1 MIEKDNTNL
10 DKEGKANKNNKN
22 NKNKSE
28 DGDRQEIFSEDKIKK
43 ALRRKYGSIA
53 EDRRKSCCGDGSESR
68 RLEQSTTDSCC
79 GADSANSTA
88 NSSSAAAEQVSN
100 KVEQASYS
108 YEEEQASYE
117 EQLGYDPEKLDEV
130 IAEANYG
137 LGCGNPGAIASLKP
151 GETVLDLGCGAG
163 FDLLLAAREVGPE
176 GRLIGVDMTPE
187 MIEKARKNAVKNGLE
202 NAEFHLAEIENL
214 PLEDSSV
221 DVIMSNC
228 VINLVPDKKAVYRE
242 AYRVLKPGGRLAIS
256 DVVKKREFPQ
266 EIREDLESYLGC
278 VAGAITR
285 QELDNILQELN
296 YQEIEIKHKDNSVE
310 IVDSWSPESQ
320 EMEKGEGDQR
330 DSTTEK
336 VKEEPEENT
345 GQTDSAGSLET
356 SGSSH
361 FAESEGFDEPE
372 KFDGSTRPK
381 DSAGTKGSVGSEG
394 FEGSKSFVGS
404 DGSEEIKFSDYI
416 YSAYISA
423 VKPEPEARFSSA
435 DFARLSRALGNQHRI
450 EILQLLADQ
459 PAGDRCMVGNI
470 VDELPISQSTV
481 SQHLKVLKQAGWITG
496 QVEGPSTCYCIDRQ
510 TIKKY
515 RKMFKVFLEG

>member
-1 MIEKDNTNL
+1 MPEKDNTKL
-10 DKEGKANKNNKN
+10 SKEKKANKNNKN
-22 NKNKSE
+22 NKGKDLSEENVKDTINRGRNKKEKTGESYQKPGRKMKNKDYNKEIKDKDYKVDNKDINNTDKTKSKEE
-28 DGDRQEIFSEDKIKK
+28 DTQKIFPEDKIKQ
-43 ALRRKYGSIA
+43 ALKEKYGSIA
-53 EDRRKSCCGDGSESR
+53 EGGRKSCCGDGSESR
-68 RLEQSTTDSCC
+68 QQEQSTSNSCC
-79 GADSANSTA
+79 GADPADSEAD
-88 NSSSAAAEQVSN
+88 SSSAAVEEISNAEQDSTE
-100 KVEQASYS
+100 KEQIS
-108 YEEEQASYE
+108 YEEK
-117 EQLGYDPEKLDEV
+117 LGYDSEKLDE
-130 IAEANYG
+130 ILAEASYG

-187 MIEKARKNAVKNGLE
+187 MIEKARKNAEKNGLE

-228 VINLVPDKKAVYRE
+228 VINLVPDKKSVYRE

-256 DVVKKREFPQ
+256 DVVKKREFPR

-278 VAGAITR
+278 VAGAIIR
-285 QELDNILQELN
+285 QELENILQELN
-296 YQEIEIKHKDNSVE
+296 YQEIEIKPKNNSAE
-310 IVDSWSPESQ
+310 IVDSWSP
-320 EMEKGEGDQR
+320 D
-330 DSTTEK
+330 
-336 VKEEPEENT
+336 
-345 GQTDSAGSLET
+345 
-356 SGSSH
+356 
-361 FAESEGFDEPE
+361 
-372 KFDGSTRPK
+372 
-381 DSAGTKGSVGSEG
+381 
-394 FEGSKSFVGS
+394 
-404 DGSEEIKFSDYI
+404 SEESGVTEGLEKSEETKFSDYI

-423 VKPEPEARFSSA
+423 VKPEDRFSSA
-435 DFARLSRALGNQHRI
+435 DFAWLSRALGNQHRI

-459 PAGDRCMVGNI
+459 PAGNRCMVGNI

-515 RKMFKVFLEG
+515 RKMFEAFLKA